1 MSRMLQI
8 SSKERKSQGITWEYS
23 LHIRRKAEVG
33 EYSQIHIGLIKFAK
47 VETPDFARAIFKGH
61 PDPSLF
67 LFYFVA
73 K

>member
-23 LHIRRKAEVG
+23 LHIRKQTEVG
-33 EYSQIHIGLIKFAK
+33 EYGQINIGLIKFAK
-47 VETPDFARAIFKGH
+47 VETLDFARAMFKGH